1 MRKNNTE
8 KEDVEPKIFT
18 AIQVVLGLMD
28 ECNQLCLKYVIRL
41 LADIA
46 VYSEENKMT
55 PKNLSVCWSPSL
67 SFTNDEPDDLI
78 ASLQAMANDRFVV
91 EFLIQHADDI
101 FNIREKAAG
110 GDDNNEKKEEEEEQT
125 KMEDEMISD
134 LNILPA
140 VVTSVDDVQAPSAP
154 KPKRP
159 SPAKSRRASTVYRE
173 IEHSVSSLSRTQVP
187 HNDKSPFALWGKSE
201 ELAKQRRSDAV
212 NSVMETLRVSADGNI
227 QKAHDVL
234 KELLTA
240 VEYRLDM
247 LGIKTNTGP
256 SYEGDSSEEEGT
268 TTLSTPRLSL

>member
-8 KEDVEPKIFT
+8 KGDVEPKIYT

-28 ECNQLCLKYVIRL
+28 ECNQLCLRYVIRL

-46 VYSEENKMT
+46 VHCEENKMT

-91 EFLIQHADDI
+91 EFLIQHADGI
-101 FNIREKAAG
+101 FKIREK
-110 GDDNNEKKEEEEEQT
+110 DEDNSEEKKEEQT

-134 LNILPA
+134 LHILP
-140 VVTSVDDVQAPSAP
+140 SIDQSSVQAPSDP
-154 KPKRP
+154 QPKRP
-159 SPAKSRRASTVYRE
+159 PSKGRRGHARTASSVYRE

-187 HNDKSPFALWGKSE
+187 HNDKSPFGLWGNSE

-212 NSVMETLRVSADGNI
+212 SSVMETLRVSADGNI
-227 QKAHDVL
+227 EKAHDIL

-240 VEYRLDM
+240 VEYRLNM
-247 LGIKTNTGP
+247 LGIKRNTGP
-256 SYEGDSSEEEGT
+256 SYEGDSSEEEET
-268 TTLSTPRLSL
+268 TPPARTPRLSL